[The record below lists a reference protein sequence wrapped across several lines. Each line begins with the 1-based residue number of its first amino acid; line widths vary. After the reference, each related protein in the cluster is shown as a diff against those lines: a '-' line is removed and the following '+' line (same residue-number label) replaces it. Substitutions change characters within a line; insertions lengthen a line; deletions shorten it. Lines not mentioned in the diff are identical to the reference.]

1 MACIRKNLPSMASRT
16 PLTLDQFLCLDLYA
30 TSRTVMKAY
39 TPLLAPLGL
48 TYPQYLVMVALWE
61 KDAQQVNELAERL
74 SLDSGTLS
82 PLIKRLEAAGL
93 VERSRSRDDERA
105 VKVALTAAGRALQK
119 KAPEVVSRIEELFG
133 LRPAEMQQL
142 KTTLRGISQ
151 RMETGS
157 PQ

>member
-1 MACIRKNLPSMASRT
+1 MASRS

-30 TSRTVMKAY
+30 TSRAVMKAY

-82 PLIKRLEAAGL
+82 PLLKRLEAAGL
-93 VERSRSRDDERA
+93 LGRSRSRDDERA
-105 VKVALTAAGRALQK
+105 VQVALTATGRALQK

-133 LRPAEMQQL
+133 LRAAEMQQL
-142 KTTLRGISQ
+142 KTTLRGISR
-151 RMETGS
+151 RMETEE
-157 PQ
+157 PTA